1 MSKSDLD
8 HESSSTSLLPN
19 RPMSAGARAD
29 STADDE
35 AKSKRVTSEEASDAV
50 VIDLKNIHK
59 TYHVGE
65 VDVPVLKG
73 VSLKIRRGEFVALMG
88 ASGSGKTTLMN
99 LLGCMDRPTSG
110 SYKLA
115 GVEISELNSDQRAVI
130 RSQQIGFVFQSFNLL
145 PRMTAADNVRM
156 PAAYSY
162 RKLTIR
168 QLRDRTQ
175 ELLGIVGL
183 GKRFDHTPAQLSGGE
198 QQRVA
203 IARSLINQ
211 PQILLADEPTGNL
224 DSKTSKET
232 LKLFRNLNQETGITL
247 LIVTHD
253 PEVASHTDRVIRIV
267 DGQIVDDT
275 EINKKRLEIDGHAKR
290 LPSKVDFKSSRG
302 LLARAQ
308 MFFSAGRIAIQ
319 ALQRNVLRTVLT
331 TLGIII
337 GVAAVIAMMEISQGA
352 SKAIELTVA
361 NMGAN
366 TIQVSPGASQASGAS
381 QGSGS
386 AATLTPEDVDAI
398 VSDCPSVLR
407 ACPIVK
413 GSRVQVVYGN
423 RNWVPIYAIGSTS
436 GFLAIR
442 NWTELESGRCFDE
455 REVRS
460 GAKVCV
466 LGRTVV
472 DQLFPN
478 QEPIG
483 KEVRIANVPFKV
495 IGVLETKGAN
505 LLGVDQ
511 DDIILAP
518 WTTVKAR
525 VTGEGISTQS
535 TNTTRDSSSRD
546 RVPAASQRI
555 RSESVHQIMVQA
567 KTTEAVPSAIKEIGV
582 ILSERHRVDPNE
594 PDFSVRDLAE
604 VSNALDRTVDLM
616 SALAL
621 SVAAVSLAV
630 GGVGIMNIM
639 LVSVTERTR
648 EIGLRMA
655 IGAKAKDILRQF
667 LTEAVVLCLV
677 GGFSGVVLGR
687 AASLAVGKLM
697 DWPTQ
702 PSIEAAVVAVAVSM
716 VVGVTFGY
724 YPAWKASKLNPIEA
738 LRYE

>member
-1 MSKSDLD
+1 MAQTLEVESKPKIIANDV
-8 HESSSTSLLPN
+8 
-19 RPMSAGARAD
+19 ARD
-29 STADDE
+29 NC
-35 AKSKRVTSEEASDAV
+35 
-50 VIDLKNIHK
+50 VIRLRDIHK
-59 TYHVGE
+59 TYQVGE
-65 VDVPVLKG
+65 VAVDVLKG
-73 VSLKIRRGEFVALMG
+73 VSLDIRRGEFVALMG

-110 SYKLA
+110 TYQLA
-115 GVEISELNSDQRAVI
+115 GIEVSQLSSDQLAMI

-162 RKLTIR
+162 GKLSWR
-168 QLRDRTQ
+168 QLHQRTQ
-175 ELLGIVGL
+175 ELLDLVSL
-183 GKRFDHTPAQLSGGE
+183 SKRFDHTPAQLSGGE

-232 LKLFRNLNQETGITL
+232 LKLFRRLNQETGITL

-253 PEVASHTDRVIRIV
+253 PTVASHTDRVIRMV

-275 EINKKRLEIDGHAKR
+275 EINRQELQIDSQTRK
-290 LPSKVDFKSSRG
+290 LPSAIDFRSSRG
-302 LLARAQ
+302 LLAAGQ
-308 MFFSAGRIAIQ
+308 MLMNAASIALQ
-319 ALQRNVLRTVLT
+319 ALRRNVLRTVLT

-337 GVAAVIAMMEISQGA
+337 GVAAVIAMMEISSGA
-352 SKAIELTVA
+352 SKAIELTVT

-366 TIQVSPGASQASGAS
+366 TLQVSPGASTTGGAS
-381 QGSGS
+381 QGTGS
-386 AATLTPEDVDAI
+386 AATLTPEDAAAI
-398 VSDCPSVLR
+398 VRDCASVVR
-407 ACPIVK
+407 ACPMVRGNRI
-413 GSRVQVVYGN
+413 QVVRGN
-423 RNWVPIYAIGSTS
+423 RNWVPNYMLGSAPD
-436 GFLAIR
+436 FLAIR
-442 NWTELESGRCFDE
+442 NWSELELGRCFDE

-466 LGRTVV
+466 LGATVV
-472 DQLFPN
+472 NRLFGDDD
-478 QEPIG
+478 PIG
-483 KEVRIANVPFKV
+483 AEIRIANVPFKV

-511 DDIILAP
+511 DDIVLAP

-525 VTGEGISTQS
+525 VTGEGIAQASVS
-535 TNTTRDSSSRD
+535 AEKDSSSRN
-546 RVPAASQRI
+546 RVPATKQRL
-555 RSESVHQIMVQA
+555 RSESIHQIMVQA
-567 KTTEAVPSAIKEIGV
+567 TDTDSVSTAIGEIET
-582 ILSERHRVDPNE
+582 LLRERHAVRE
-594 PDFSVRDLAE
+594 GESDFSVRDMAE
-604 VSNALDRTVDLM
+604 VSNALERTVGLM

-621 SVAAVSLAV
+621 SVATVSLAV

-655 IGAKAKDILRQF
+655 IGAKANDILRQF

-677 GGFSGVVLGR
+677 GGLSGVLLGR
-687 AASLAVGKLM
+687 IASLSVGKLM
-697 DWPTQ
+697 DWPTE
-702 PSIEAAVVAVAVSM
+702 PSIAAAIVAVAVSM
-716 VVGVTFGY
+716 IVGIAFGF